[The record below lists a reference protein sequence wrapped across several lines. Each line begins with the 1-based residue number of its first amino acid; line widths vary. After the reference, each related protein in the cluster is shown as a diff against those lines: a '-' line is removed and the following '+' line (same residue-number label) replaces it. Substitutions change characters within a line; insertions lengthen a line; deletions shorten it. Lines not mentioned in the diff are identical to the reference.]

1 MEYIEH
7 NTFSELASVHQPT
20 KSDAVPPKSVEISQR
35 ATVTNLK
42 QAKTP
47 TSPPNLTPI
56 DEMKVLDISKPI
68 VNGGGS
74 SSSETHPSPVAP
86 EVRGV
91 PSGPVCMEDPSF
103 EMASLMTPVKSGD
116 TFKPTEATQKS
127 HGGVDTSI
135 VSPTAQASV
144 AAEVLEK
151 ARTRFDQFWG
161 KKDGGND
168 SV

>member
-7 NTFSELASVHQPT
+7 NTFSELASVHQLT
-20 KSDAVPPKSVEISQR
+20 KSDVVPPKSVEISQR

-86 EVRGV
+86 EAK
-91 PSGPVCMEDPSF
+91 SGPVCLEDPTF
-103 EMASLMTPVKSGD
+103 EMAPLMTPVKPVDS
-116 TFKPTEATQKS
+116 FKPTEATQKS